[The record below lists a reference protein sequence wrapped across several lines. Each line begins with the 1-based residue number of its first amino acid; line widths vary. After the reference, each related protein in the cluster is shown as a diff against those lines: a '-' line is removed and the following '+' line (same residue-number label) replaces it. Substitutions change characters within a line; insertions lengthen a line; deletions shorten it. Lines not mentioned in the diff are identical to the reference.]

1 MLYEYVGAT
10 ACIMAKFSCV
20 AGQPEWLRIMAFME
34 RLTSNE
40 QLEKIRGRLPSVA
53 ASMPDGLRLLPAA
66 AELEA
71 VLAALWRDGAVVLEK
86 MVPCETADR
95 VISELCVLFKE
106 KNGREATD
114 EEVQQWMQTIK
125 EANLSSQELAAPKA
139 AAAVD
144 VC

>member
-1 MLYEYVGAT
+1 M
-10 ACIMAKFSCV
+10 
-20 AGQPEWLRIMAFME
+20 
-34 RLTSNE
+34 
-40 QLEKIRGRLPSVA
+40 
-53 ASMPDGLRLLPAA
+53 
-66 AELEA
+66 
-71 VLAALWRDGAVVLEK
+71 
-86 MVPCETADR
+86 
-95 VISELCVLFKE
+95 LFKE